1 MQNSHHFINRRGLD
15 SKTNLTSQFFIEMP
29 GPNQENERSC
39 ICVVGIGVLAIKPR
53 GLNKIAQIG

>member
-15 SKTNLTSQFFIEMP
+15 SKTNLTSQLFIEMS

-53 GLNKIAQIG
+53 D